1 MNESLAD
8 ETALLSDEVAAMF
21 NDLGVLMALRGH
33 TAEAER
39 FYRRS
44 IEIRQRL
51 PQDTDKTALTWRNLA
66 VLPAG

>member
-1 MNESLAD
+1 
-8 ETALLSDEVAAMF
+8 MF